1 LNYIFLVASARG
13 LQMSDVNQIKITLF
27 RANGSWN
34 VRSTDPEIKRLFGT
48 DTIPAPYTD
57 KAAPEVVR
65 TTIERLNPQAI
76 VEVVL

>member
-1 LNYIFLVASARG
+1 
-13 LQMSDVNQIKITLF
+13 MSNQIKITLF

-57 KAAPEVVR
+57 KANPEMVR